1 MFFLLVVVA
10 MRFFWGGWDLGNC
23 WCKRPV
29 QYLSFARRS
38 CCAMHFWRIPMLG
51 WTGIK
56 SLREGLVLKKTPAHS
71 RANEWI
77 HENRFAALVDT
88 LTGLVSSNIRR
99 IRRFTHPGCFAKI
112 PRTCWPIW
120 EIQFVAT
127 LEVTV
132 FLVMPILE
140 SYHENLVTRSERSSE
155 VMENEVGNN
164 AFFSLR

>member
-1 MFFLLVVVA
+1 MCFFLVVVA
-10 MRFFWGGWDLGNC
+10 MGFFWMGWDLGNC

-51 WTGIK
+51 WTDINFAGGI
-56 SLREGLVLKKTPAHS
+56 RVEKK

-88 LTGLVSSNIRR
+88 KVDTLTGLVSSNIWR

-164 AFFSLR
+164 AFFSLK